1 MSALQ
6 THRSQIRIEPL
17 IAPPPRLAARA
28 WSPDE
33 ALVEL
38 VRGRLQ
44 GLGPVTEKT
53 LAASLGLPRGRL
65 AAALAA
71 LEGEGFAMRGRFT
84 PGPPGT
90 AADAEEEWCERRLL
104 ARIHRATIDRLR
116 REIDPVPAADFL
128 RFLFAWHRV
137 APGEQAEGPES
148 LATLIAQ
155 LEGCEVAAAAWEGE
169 VLPARLPGY
178 DPAWLDALCLS
189 GRIAWGRFGGG
200 RGARSEPERPGRF
213 SDPVKP
219 ASRRSGP
226 IRTTPIALLDRAHLP
241 HWRELAPAAA
251 PDTDVELSAAA
262 RAVHGLLAARG
273 ASFFG
278 EIAAGAGL
286 LHTQLEEALAELV
299 AWGLATADS
308 YAGLR
313 ALLVPSGERPRPGAR
328 GRGRRGAL
336 AGMEHAGRWS
346 LLPASLPRQSATEP
360 SAAATEA
367 AAWVLLRRYGVVFRK
382 LLERETLAPSWG
394 DLLRTYRRLEAR
406 GEIRGG
412 RFVAGFSGEQYALPE
427 AVGRLR
433 ALRRTPGNGQ
443 LVSLSAADPLN
454 LAGILTPGPKVAAL
468 TGNRVL
474 YRDGVPVALYE
485 SRATRLLIEAEP
497 AEAWAL
503 ETALRKRTVPAP
515 LKALLGRG
523 A

>member
-6 THRSQIRIEPL
+6 SHVRIEPP
-17 IAPPPRLAARA
+17 IAPPPRLAARS
-28 WSPDE
+28 WSPEE

-44 GLGPVTEKT
+44 GLGPVTGT
-53 LAASLGLPRGRL
+53 ALAASLGLPPRRL

-84 PGPPGT
+84 PGLP
-90 AADAEEEWCERRLL
+90 ADAEEEWCERRLL

-116 REIDPVPAADFL
+116 REIDPVSAADFL
-128 RFLFAWHRV
+128 RFLFAWQRV

-148 LATLIAQ
+148 LAALIAQ

-169 VLPARLPGY
+169 ILPARLPGY

-200 RGARSEPERPGRF
+200 RSARSESE
-213 SDPVKP
+213 P

-226 IRTTPIALLDRAHLP
+226 IRTTPIALLNRAHLQ
-241 HWRELAPAAA
+241 HWRELTPVTAL
-251 PDTDVELSAAA
+251 DVETDLSAGA
-262 RAVHGLLAARG
+262 RAVHGLLATRG

-286 LHTQLEEALAELV
+286 LHSQLEEALAELV

-313 ALLVPSGERPRPGAR
+313 ALLIPSGERPRLFGGGGGA
-328 GRGRRGAL
+328 RGRRGAL

-346 LLPASLPRQSATEP
+346 RLAPSSPRQSVTEP

-367 AAWVLLRRYGVVFRK
+367 VAWILLRRYGVVFRK

-394 DLLRTYRRLEAR
+394 DLLRVYRRLEAR

-412 RFVAGFSGEQYALPE
+412 RFVGGFSGEQYALPE
-427 AVGRLR
+427 AIGRLR
-433 ALRRTPGNGQ
+433 ALRRAPGNGQ
-443 LVSLSAADPLN
+443 LVSLSGADPLN
-454 LAGILTPGPKVAAL
+454 LAGILTPGPKVSAL

-485 SRATRLLIEAEP
+485 SRATRMLIDAEP

>member
-1 MSALQ
+1 MTALQ
-6 THRSQIRIEPL
+6 SPLRIEPP

-28 WSPDE
+28 WSPEE

-44 GLGPVTEKT
+44 GLGPVTEPA
-53 LAASLGLPRGRL
+53 LAASLGLPVRRV

-84 PGPPGT
+84 PGLP
-90 AADAEEEWCERRLL
+90 ADAPEEWCERRLL

-116 REIDPVPAADFL
+116 REIDPVAPADFL
-128 RFLFAWHRV
+128 RFLFAWQRV

-148 LATLIAQ
+148 LAALLAQ
-155 LEGCEVAAAAWEGE
+155 LQGCEVAAAAWEGE

-200 RGARSEPERPGRF
+200 KSEG
-213 SDPVKP
+213 
-219 ASRRSGP
+219 RRSGP
-226 IRTTPIALLDRAHLP
+226 VRTTPIALLDRTALP
-241 HWRELAPAAA
+241 HWRELVPPAAG
-251 PDTDVELSAAA
+251 PEGDELSAAA
-262 RAVHGLLAARG
+262 RAVHGVLATRG

-286 LHTQLEEALAELV
+286 LHTQVEEALAELV

-308 YAGLR
+308 FAGLR
-313 ALLVPSGERPRPGAR
+313 ALLVPAGERPRPGSLG

-346 LLPASLPRQSATEP
+346 LLPSSFVPGQSTSEP
-360 SAAATEA
+360 SGAPLETVEA
-367 AAWVLLRRYGVVFRK
+367 AAWILLRRYGVVFRK
-382 LLERETLAPSWG
+382 LLERETLAPAWG
-394 DLLRTYRRLEAR
+394 GLLRVYRRLEAR

-412 RFVAGFSGEQYALPE
+412 RFVEGFSGEQYALPE
-427 AVGRLR
+427 AIGRLR

-443 LVSLSAADPLN
+443 LVSLSGADPLN
-454 LAGILTPGPKVAAL
+454 LAGILTPGPKLAAL
-468 TGNRVL
+468 AGNRVL
-474 YRDGVPVALYE
+474 YRDGVPVAFYE
-485 SRATRLLIEAEP
+485 SRTPRLLVDAAP

-515 LKALLGRG
+515 LRALLGRG

>member
-1 MSALQ
+1 
-6 THRSQIRIEPL
+6 
-17 IAPPPRLAARA
+17 
-28 WSPDE
+28 
-33 ALVEL
+33 
-38 VRGRLQ
+38 
-44 GLGPVTEKT
+44 
-53 LAASLGLPRGRL
+53 
-65 AAALAA
+65 
-71 LEGEGFAMRGRFT
+71 
-84 PGPPGT
+84 
-90 AADAEEEWCERRLL
+90 
-104 ARIHRATIDRLR
+104 
-116 REIDPVPAADFL
+116 
-128 RFLFAWHRV
+128 
-137 APGEQAEGPES
+137 
-148 LATLIAQ
+148 
-155 LEGCEVAAAAWEGE
+155 
-169 VLPARLPGY
+169 
-178 DPAWLDALCLS
+178 
-189 GRIAWGRFGGG
+189 
-200 RGARSEPERPGRF
+200 
-213 SDPVKP
+213 
-219 ASRRSGP
+219 
-226 IRTTPIALLDRAHLP
+226 
-241 HWRELAPAAA
+241 
-251 PDTDVELSAAA
+251 VELSGNA

-278 EIAAGAGL
+278 EIAAGAGM
-286 LHTQLEEALAELV
+286 LHAQVEEALAELV
-299 AWGLATADS
+299 ARGLATADS

-313 ALLVPSGERPRPGAR
+313 ALLVPSGERPRSGGS

-367 AAWVLLRRYGVVFRK
+367 AAWILLRRYGVVFRK

-433 ALRRTPGNGQ
+433 ALRRAPGDGQ

-454 LAGILTPGPKVAAL
+454 LAGILTPGPKLAAL

-485 SRATRLLIEAEP
+485 SRTTRLLVEAEP
-497 AEAWAL
+497 TEAWAL